1 MLSKAAVPAAAIKYM
16 EDLEV
21 EGETEAYFTTHL
33 EYFYRFVPRNIPG
46 FLLGKYIPFFSHAW
60 NFQLGPLALDLGF
73 MAAQFNLSLGINAM
87 SLLGVL
93 FMLYVYLVQ

>member
-1 MLSKAAVPAAAIKYM
+1 MRRKPTLPLIGSIFIGLFLGTY
-16 EDLEV
+16 L
-21 EGETEAYFTTHL
+21 
-33 EYFYRFVPRNIPG
+33 G

>member
-33 EYFYRFVPRNIPG
+33 EYSYRFVPRNIPG
-46 FLLGKYIPFFSHAW
+46 ILAWEVHSFFQSCVEFPAGT
-60 NFQLGPLALDLGF
+60 FG
-73 MAAQFNLSLGINAM
+73 S
-87 SLLGVL
+87 
-93 FMLYVYLVQ
+93 

>member
-33 EYFYRFVPRNIPG
+33 EHFYRFVSRNIPG
-46 FLLGKYIPFFSHAW
+46 ILAWEVHSFFQSCVE
-60 NFQLGPLALDLGF
+60 FPGGTF
-73 MAAQFNLSLGINAM
+73 GS
-87 SLLGVL
+87 
-93 FMLYVYLVQ
+93 

>member
-1 MLSKAAVPAAAIKYM
+1 M
-16 EDLEV
+16 
-21 EGETEAYFTTHL
+21 
-33 EYFYRFVPRNIPG
+33 
-46 FLLGKYIPFFSHAW
+46 
-60 NFQLGPLALDLGF
+60 ALDLGF